1 MKIYYVAGLPYSD
14 ELYHHGIK
22 GQKWGVRRYQ
32 NADGTY
38 TMLGKV
44 RYGAGKAARSTGR
57 VIKKAASKVKEK
69 VVEKYKKANP
79 EKRMNDKELR
89 DYINRIN
96 LENSYKQAQESLK
109 SKQFGTKAMRAVGD
123 IIGRAGNKVINRAID
138 EAVNKMFEKPDKK
151 TDWKEVLN
159 NKGDHSDKEIKEALD
174 RAKNERSLDRT
185 YSDAVASTASTER
198 GRKTVKDMADI
209 KISSATTGKHTSMA
223 DAYIRYRT
231 SSTASSSSSTS
242 SSSGSSKKKKKKAA
256 KLSGG
261 ATFRAAP

>member
-32 NADGTY
+32 NEDGTY
-38 TMLGKV
+38 TMLGKI
-44 RYGAGKAARSTGR
+44 RYGAGNAAKSTGKA
-57 VIKKAASKVKEK
+57 IKKAASKVKEK

-79 EKRMNDKELR
+79 EKRMNDQELR
-89 DYINRIN
+89 EYINRIN
-96 LENSYKQAQESLK
+96 LENSYKQAKESLK
-109 SKQFGTKAMRAVGD
+109 SKQFGTRAMRAVGD

-151 TDWKEVLN
+151 TDWREVMEN
-159 NKGDHSDKEIKEALD
+159 RSDHSDKEIKEALD
-174 RAKNERSLDRT
+174 RFKNERAFDRS
-185 YSDAVASTASTER
+185 YSDAVASTASTDK
-198 GRKTVKDMADI
+198 GRKIVKDMVDI

-223 DAYIRYRT
+223 DAYIRYR
-231 SSTASSSSSTS
+231 SSPPSDST
-242 SSSGSSKKKKKKAA
+242 SSGSSKKKKKKAA

-261 ATFRAAP
+261 VTFTRIT